1 MPTAL
6 WTSGSRPTIRQMRG
20 GRRRSHGCRRPA
32 FLVVGRTR
40 PGDAGTGAGNLLGDS
55 SSSKLEHAM
64 NLDVPGELRWGRE
77 CYARRAWADAYRSL
91 SLADHVA
98 RLETQDLELLA
109 MSAYL
114 IGRDDDYLRALERAH
129 HAHLDAG
136 ERLGGVRCAF
146 WLWLRLLFR
155 GETGRATGWLARA
168 QRLLE
173 PEEPDCAER
182 GYLLLA
188 SGRATP
194 CAQLSAS
201 PHTRLRPRPWR
212 SASAAGRRT

>member
-1 MPTAL
+1 
-6 WTSGSRPTIRQMRG
+6 
-20 GRRRSHGCRRPA
+20 
-32 FLVVGRTR
+32 
-40 PGDAGTGAGNLLGDS
+40 
-55 SSSKLEHAM
+55 
-64 NLDVPGELRWGRE
+64 
-77 CYARRAWADAYRSL
+77 
-91 SLADHVA
+91 
-98 RLETQDLELLA
+98 

-129 HAHLDAG
+129 HAHLDAR

-188 SGRATP
+188 LVEQHLAEVTARRRT
-194 CAQLSAS
+194 
-201 PHTRLRPRPWR
+201 RPRPRPSR